1 MACQPE
7 INIWACPLPRR
18 PGRAVATRHLPHIP
32 FRAQTGRS
40 IAHAKVSI
48 TIYPGLK
55 TGNPRFFRAISG
67 VNFQKTTVAFNE
79 DSRVKIPTI
88 LHLCR
93 LGYTY
98 LSLNKAKWDET
109 NNIFPDIFKESIS
122 RINSDLKLAPG
133 DLTRLFDEIALSLE
147 NEDLGKVFHEKLL
160 DQSGVRLIDFKYF
173 DNNSFH
179 VVTEL
184 TCKKDEEEFRPDI
197 TLLINGMPLVFIEVK
212 KPNNQDGIQAELN
225 RIHKRFQNK
234 KFRNFVNITQLM
246 IFSNN
251 MEYQED
257 SLEQLGGAFYATTA
271 YGKVSLN
278 YFREDKESNFDLN
291 KILKPIDQDTENLVL
306 KDTNYVGIKNSQEFI
321 TNKNP
326 DSPTNRICTSL
337 LQRDRLAF
345 LLKYAFAYVKSEEGL
360 QKHIMR
366 YPQIFASK
374 AIQKKLDEGVRK
386 GIIWHTQGSGKT
398 ALAYYNVKCLT
409 DYFQSKNIIPKF
421 YFIVDRL
428 DLLIQAAKEFRSR
441 GLVVHEIESKSDFV
455 RDITT
460 TSVIHNDSGKREIT
474 VVNIQRFQDD
484 PSVTRNADYNLDIQ
498 RVYFLDEVHR
508 SYNPKGSFLANL
520 NESDPNAIK
529 IGLTGTPLLGSD
541 YNSRALFGNYIHK
554 YYYNA
559 SIADGY
565 TLRLIREEIETK
577 YKLEMKKAL
586 EEIDILKG
594 AGDKKKVYAHPK
606 FVEPMLKYIVEDFE
620 KARATMDDP
629 SIGGMVICDSSEQAE
644 KLYEIFQFK
653 YANNSIEEALPLA
666 AEPAPSYAEDR
677 KKKYKPTTASIIL
690 SDIGTKKYREDLID
704 DFKDGKTDLLF
715 VFNMLLTGFDA
726 PRLKKLYLGR
736 LIKKHNLLQALTR
749 VNRTYKNFRYG
760 YVVDFADIEEEFK
773 KTNQDYF
780 NELQE
785 ELGDELQH
793 YSDLFKTTEEI
804 EKDIQEIKEAL
815 FHFNTANAETF
826 SQQVSQISD
835 RGEMLKITRALNTAR
850 ELYNLIRLS
859 GNYDL
864 LDKLDFQQLT
874 VLARVANSRLTMI
887 NTLETLKTGQETTNL
902 LNLALEDVIFAFTK
916 IKEEEMVLA
925 DQLRNTLQRTREK
938 LAGIFDQK
946 DPVFISLKEELERL
960 FKKKN
965 LSEVTQEEMEA
976 NIKALNEIYAKAR
989 ELERKNQLLRSKY
1002 RNDEKYARI
1011 HKRLMEKDPLT
1022 ESEAKLFEV
1031 LSSLKTEVDNHIL
1044 QNSNMLENESFV
1056 EKMIL
1061 RLVIDQI
1068 KNKHQIPLD
1077 AATSKRINQLIVNEY
1092 MNEFLGRAA

>member
-1 MACQPE
+1 M
-7 INIWACPLPRR
+7 
-18 PGRAVATRHLPHIP
+18 
-32 FRAQTGRS
+32 
-40 IAHAKVSI
+40 
-48 TIYPGLK
+48 
-55 TGNPRFFRAISG
+55 
-67 VNFQKTTVAFNE
+67 AFNE

-93 LGYTY
+93 LGYQY
-98 LSLNKAKWDET
+98 LSLAGQKWDEA
-109 NNIFPDIFKESIS
+109 NNIFTEIFKENVL
-122 RINSDLKLAPG
+122 RINPSLKANDITKLY
-133 DLTRLFDEIALSLE
+133 DEISLSLE
-147 NEDLGKVFHEKLL
+147 NEDLGKVFYEKLI
-160 DQSGVRLIDFKYF
+160 DQSGTKLIDFKNF

-184 TCKKDEEEFRPDI
+184 PCIKDDEEFRPDI

-212 KPNNQDGIQAELN
+212 KPNNQDGIQAEYN
-225 RIHKRFQNK
+225 RIEKRFRNR

-251 MEYQED
+251 MEYAED
-257 SLEQLGGAFYATTA
+257 SINQLQGAFYASTA

-278 YFREDKESNFDLN
+278 YFREEEKFDLS
-291 KILKPIDQDTENLVL
+291 KILAAENNDVENLVL
-306 KDTNYVGIKNSQEFI
+306 KDTNYVGIKNSQEFM

-326 DSPTNRICTSL
+326 DSPTNRVCTSL
-337 LQRDRLAF
+337 LQRDRLSF
-345 LLKYAFAYVKSEEGL
+345 LLRYAFAYVKENTGL
-360 QKHIMR
+360 QKHVMR

-374 AIQKKLDEGVRK
+374 AIQQKLDEGVRK

-409 DYFQSKNIIPKF
+409 DYFQNRAIVPKF

-441 GLVVHEIESKSDFV
+441 GLVVHEVNSKSDFV
-455 RDITT
+455 RDIKT

-474 VVNIQRFQDD
+474 VVNIQKFEND
-484 PSVTRNADYNLDIQ
+484 PGVAQNTDYNLDIQ

-529 IGLTGTPLLGSD
+529 IGLTGTPLLGND

-565 TLRLIREEIETK
+565 TLRLLREEIETK
-577 YKLEMKKAL
+577 YKLAMKKAL

-594 AGDKKKVYAHPK
+594 EGSKRKVYAHPS

-620 KARATMDDP
+620 KARATMDDAT
-629 SIGGMVICDSSEQAE
+629 IGGMVICDSSDQAE
-644 KLYEIFQFK
+644 MLNEIFQHQ
-653 YANNSIEEALPLA
+653 YAGRSEEDELPLA
-666 AEPAPSYAEDR
+666 AEPKASYRDA
-677 KKKYKPTTASIIL
+677 KKKKFKPTTASIIL
-690 SDIGTKKYREDLID
+690 SDIGSKQDREDMIE

-715 VFNMLLTGFDA
+715 VYNMLLTGFDA

-736 LIKKHNLLQALTR
+736 LVKKHNLLQALTR

-760 YVVDFADIEEEFK
+760 YVVDFADIEKEFK
-773 KTNQDYF
+773 KTNQEYF

-785 ELGDELQH
+785 ELGDELAN
-793 YSDLFKTTEEI
+793 YSNLFKTPAEI
-804 EKDIQEIKEAL
+804 DKDIQDIKEAL
-815 FHFNTANAETF
+815 FHFDTNNAEVF
-826 SQQVSQISD
+826 SQQITQIAD
-835 RGEMLKITRALNTAR
+835 RAVMLKIAKALNTAR
-850 ELYNLIRLS
+850 ELYNIIRLS

-864 LDKLDFQQLT
+864 LDKLDFQKINL
-874 VLARVANSRLTMI
+874 LAREANNHLALI
-887 NTLETLKTGQETTNL
+887 NTREALEGNQEATNL
-902 LNLALEDVIFAFTK
+902 LNQALEDVVFAFVK
-916 IKEEEMVLA
+916 ISEKEMVLA
-925 DQLRNTLQRTREK
+925 DKLRSKLQSAREK
-938 LAGIFDQK
+938 LAGNFDPK

-960 FKKKN
+960 FKKIN
-965 LSEVTQEEMEA
+965 ASEVVTDGLTTHMNELE
-976 NIKALNEIYAKAR
+976 EIYAKAK
-989 ELERKNQLLRSKY
+989 ELERKNQLLRAKY
-1002 RNDEKYARI
+1002 QNDEKYARI

-1031 LSSLKTEVDNHIL
+1031 LTGLKNEVDNQIL
-1044 QNSNMLENESFV
+1044 QNSNILENESFV

-1068 KNKHQIPLD
+1068 KNKHQLPLD
-1077 AATSKRINQLIVNEY
+1077 AATSKRINQLIVKEY
-1092 MNEFLGRAA
+1092 MHEFLGRAA